1 MSKQPR
7 ISVFPKGYMEELSDG
22 RMTIFEWIKQA
33 GTLGADGLELYPS
46 FLKDTSE
53 EYLLSIKRAAEK
65 ENLIIPMMCSSPDFT
80 HPDALFRENEINKM
94 KNMIDVMHFLGPGD
108 FQSCRVLSGQRRP
121 EVSIAE
127 GIQWTVDSIN
137 ELLLYAESKNVHLVM
152 ENHYK
157 DGFWIYPE
165 FAQKS
170 EVFLPII
177 KQISSPYFGV
187 NYDPSNAIFAGEDP
201 IVLLEE
207 VKNRVVTAH
216 ASDRYLAEGY
226 SLDDIQKYVNEG
238 YSDALSHGVIG
249 KGLND
254 YHQIFTILKSIHFDG
269 WISIEDGVNGL
280 HELKESVVFL
290 REMIDKYY
298 AIPN

>member
-1 MSKQPR
+1 MNKQPR
-7 ISVFPKGYMEELSDG
+7 ISVFPKGYMEKLSDG
-22 RMTIFEWIKQA
+22 RMTIFEWIEQA

-53 EYLLSIKRAAEK
+53 EYLLRIKRAAEK

-80 HPDALFRENEINKM
+80 HPDASFRENEINKM
-94 KNMIDVMHFLGPGD
+94 KKMIDVMHFLGPGD

-121 EVSIAE
+121 EASTEE

-137 ELLLYAESKNVHLVM
+137 ELLPYAESKNVHLVM

-157 DGFWIYPE
+157 DGFWMYPE

-170 EVFLPII
+170 EIFLQII
-177 KQISSPYFGV
+177 KHISSPYFGV

-207 VKNRVVTAH
+207 VKNRLVTAH

-238 YSDALSHGVIG
+238 YSKALSHGVIG

-254 YHQIFTILKSIHFDG
+254 YNQIFTILKSIHFDG
-269 WISIEDGVNGL
+269 WISIEDGVNGI

-290 REMIDKYY
+290 REMIEKYY
-298 AIPN
+298 DA

>member
-1 MSKQPR
+1 MSKHPR
-7 ISVFPKGYMEELSDG
+7 ISVFPKGYLEELSDG
-22 RMTIFEWIKQA
+22 RMDIFEWIEQA

-80 HPDALFRENEINKM
+80 HPDASFRENEINKM
-94 KNMIDVMHFLGPGD
+94 KKMIDVMHFLGPGD

-121 EVSIAE
+121 EVSTEE

-170 EVFLPII
+170 EVFLQII

-201 IVLLEE
+201 IVLLKE
-207 VKNRVVTAH
+207 VKNRLVTAH

-226 SLDDIQKYVNEG
+226 SLEDIQKYVNEG
-238 YSDALSHGVIG
+238 YSEALSHGVIG

-254 YHQIFTILKSIHFDG
+254 YNQIFTILKSIHFDG

-290 REMIDKYY
+290 RKMINKHY
-298 AIPN
+298 ALLN

>member
-1 MSKQPR
+1 MQRPR

-22 RMTIFEWIKQA
+22 RMDLFVWIELA
-33 GTLGADGLELYPS
+33 GTLGADGLELYPT

-53 EYLLSIKRAAEK
+53 DYLIKVKEAAER
-65 ENLIIPMMCSSPDFT
+65 ENLLIPMMCSSPDFT
-80 HPDALFRENEINKM
+80 HPDESFRDNEIHKM
-94 KNMIDVMHFLGPGD
+94 KQMIDIIQFLGPED

-121 EVSIAE
+121 EVSKE
-127 GIQWTVDSIN
+127 DGIQWTVDAIQ
-137 ELLLYAESKNVHLVM
+137 ELLPYAESKNVHLVM

-157 DGFWIYPE
+157 DGFWVYPE

-170 EVFLPII
+170 ELFLQII
-177 KQISSPYFGV
+177 NQISSPYFGV
-187 NYDPSNAIFAGEDP
+187 NYDPSNSIVADEDP
-201 IVLLEE
+201 IEVLEA
-207 VKNRVVTAH
+207 VKNRLITMH
-216 ASDRYLAEGY
+216 ASDRYLTEGY
-226 SLDDIQKYVNEG
+226 TLEDIQKYMQEG

-254 YHQIFTILKSIHFDG
+254 YHQIFSILQSVQFHR

-290 REMIDKYY
+290 RDMIDKYFS
-298 AIPN
+298 

>member
-1 MSKQPR
+1 
-7 ISVFPKGYMEELSDG
+7 LSDG
-22 RMTIFEWIKQA
+22 RMTIFEWIEQA

-65 ENLIIPMMCSSPDFT
+65 EKLIIPMMCSSPDFT
-80 HPDALFRENEINKM
+80 HPDASFRENEIIKM

-137 ELLLYAESKNVHLVM
+137 ELLPYAESKNVHLVM

-226 SLDDIQKYVNEG
+226 SLEDIQKYVKEG

-254 YHQIFTILKSIHFDG
+254 YNQIFTILKYINFDG

-290 REMIDKYY
+290 REMIDKHY

>member
-1 MSKQPR
+1 MNKNPR
-7 ISVFPKGYMEELSDG
+7 ISVFPKGYLEELSDG
-22 RMTIFEWIKQA
+22 RMTIFEWIEQA
-33 GTLGADGLELYPS
+33 GTLGADGLELYPT

-53 EYLLSIKRAAEK
+53 QYLLSIKKAAEK
-65 ENLIIPMMCSSPDFT
+65 EHLIIPMMCSSPDFT
-80 HPDALFRENEINKM
+80 HPDAAFRENEINKM
-94 KNMIDVMHFLGPGD
+94 KKMIDVMHFLGPGD

-121 EVSIAE
+121 EVSIEE
-127 GIQWTVDSIN
+127 GIQWTVDAIN
-137 ELLLYAESKNVHLVM
+137 ELLPYAESKNVHLVM

-157 DGFWIYPE
+157 DGFWMYPE

-170 EVFLPII
+170 EVFLQII
-177 KQISSPYFGV
+177 KQISSLYFGV

-207 VKNRVVTAH
+207 VKNRLITAH

-226 SLDDIQKYVNEG
+226 SLEDIQKYVNEG
-238 YSDALSHGVIG
+238 YSEALSHGVIG

-254 YHQIFTILKSIHFDG
+254 YHQIFTILKSVDFDG

-290 REMIDKYY
+290 RDMIDKYY
-298 AIPN
+298 ALTN